1 MRETKGNRQRGNQG
15 NYRNRMRENRETHDV
30 VLIKLWERV
39 RDLQCKSWGTVG
51 FFFIYNYIIF
61 VISVI
66 NYVFNNIM
74 KSNVIQ
80 L

>member
-51 FFFIYNYIIF
+51 CF
-61 VISVI
+61 
-66 NYVFNNIM
+66 
-74 KSNVIQ
+74 

>member
-1 MRETKGNRQRGNQG
+1 MRGNRQRGNHGKVTKGKPEETRGNQQRGNQG

-51 FFFIYNYIIF
+51 FFLYNYTI
-61 VISVI
+61 
-66 NYVFNNIM
+66 Y
-74 KSNVIQ
+74 